1 MACKKLA
8 WKVLLMMQ
16 SEDRLKILADEV
28 KNLQEII
35 KRMASNSL
43 EIKKWAI
50 TLIVGTMILKSEQ
63 NEIFVALIPLFAF
76 WFLDSY
82 YLRQERL
89 FRDKYNELI
98 RKRMFSDEGFF
109 DVKPNPKCFFLELVL
124 ILKIC
129 FSVSTLPFYGCILM
143 VLMSINNAYG
153 WKQVEKFTSISFFS
167 KTIECVKTSINKEKT
182 NEQS

>member
-1 MACKKLA
+1 MTCKKLA

-109 DVKPNPKCFFLELVL
+109 DVKPNPKCFFWSL
-124 ILKIC
+124 
-129 FSVSTLPFYGCILM
+129 F
-143 VLMSINNAYG
+143 
-153 WKQVEKFTSISFFS
+153 
-167 KTIECVKTSINKEKT
+167 
-182 NEQS
+182 